1 MPPFTQ
7 ECVVV
12 GKKGQRSRKFIF
24 GGASRSIKLES
35 GCRGGSAGVE
45 LTGEEDAG
53 EGPVTLDGAR
63 GDLEDGGD
71 LLDGETAEVA
81 QLDDAGLARILS
93 GEAREGLI
101 DRGDFVEA
109 IGGDGEVVV
118 HLDAMEASGA
128 ALGVML
134 AGIVDEDLAHYVGGE
149 ADEVGAVGP
158 VDVFAGKAEVGFVDE
173 GGGLEGVV
181 WALATHIG
189 LGEAVKLGVDQREE
203 AVGGGGIACVHGF
216 EKLSDVAGS

>member
-1 MPPFTQ
+1 
-7 ECVVV
+7 
-12 GKKGQRSRKFIF
+12 
-24 GGASRSIKLES
+24 
-35 GCRGGSAGVE
+35 
-45 LTGEEDAG
+45 
-53 EGPVTLDGAR
+53 
-63 GDLEDGGD
+63 
-71 LLDGETAEVA
+71 
-81 QLDDAGLARILS
+81 
-93 GEAREGLI
+93 
-101 DRGDFVEA
+101 
-109 IGGDGEVVV
+109 
-118 HLDAMEASGA
+118 MEASGA